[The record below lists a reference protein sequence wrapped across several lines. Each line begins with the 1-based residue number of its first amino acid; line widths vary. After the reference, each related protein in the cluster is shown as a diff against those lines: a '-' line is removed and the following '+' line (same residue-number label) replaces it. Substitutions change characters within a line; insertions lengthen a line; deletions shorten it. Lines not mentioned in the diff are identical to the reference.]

1 MPKNPNYHSMELVMT
16 DKEKQDQNDEKY
28 KERMIE
34 KARARG
40 HKASWSD
47 LLILSLLFL
56 GVLFAIYMIEKY
68 Q

>member
-1 MPKNPNYHSMELVMT
+1 MT
-16 DKEKQDQNDEKY
+16 ENEKQDQNDEKY

-34 KARARG
+34 KARTRR
-40 HKASWSD
+40 HKASWSE

-68 Q
+68 K

>member
-1 MPKNPNYHSMELVMT
+1 MT

-34 KARARG
+34 KARARR

-47 LLILSLLFL
+47 LFILSLLLL